1 MLRLSDDEAKGR
13 IDELEF
19 RFLHQEKLLE
29 HLNEVVIE
37 QRALIARL
45 ENALGALKEQ
55 VGGLTPQDGSEEPPP
70 PHY

>member
-1 MLRLSDDEAKGR
+1 MSDDEAKGR

-19 RFLHQEKLLE
+19 RHLHQEKLLE

-37 QRALIARL
+37 QRALITRL
-45 ENALGALKEQ
+45 QNDLGALKEQ
-55 VGGLTPQDGSEEPPP
+55 IGGLTSQDGGDEQPP